1 MGFNIGSRVLRATG
15 GSIKRVGNYK
25 IHTFPEEHVTDG
37 LSMYFDAG
45 DPRSLYPG
53 STAWND
59 LSDGGHVGTLTNG
72 PVYSNFAGGTIAFN
86 ASGANDQILIPE
98 SGLFHK
104 SYTLEYWF
112 RPTNVSNGY
121 AVLFAMKGYDSDAKA
136 FTMYQYNADIRFFS
150 DPSDEYTQGN
160 VNLTP
165 DATSV
170 LTTNTWHQ
178 LVITRDVLTRKLI
191 FYKNGV
197 LQSSSPY
204 LHDIDHEAY
213 NGGYGYCIGS
223 RNAVDYPLYASVSI
237 VRGYKR
243 ALSADEVLQN
253 YNADK
258 VRHGITYTG
267 SFVPTCSGS
276 AGKIDL
282 LCVAAGGGGG
292 VQHGGGG
299 GAGGVQEVNS
309 LSLTSEATYSVGIG
323 SGGKG
328 SDTAGT
334 FSGLKGINGGNTTFS
349 GSNITTITSIGGGG
363 GSSMKAGNE
372 AGNSGGSGGGS
383 ALDQTGGG
391 GTKAG
396 GSGTAGQGYAG
407 GTMNGYSSTNYGGGS
422 GGGGAGGLGGDSP
435 YGTTYLA
442 GAGGK
447 GIISTISGSSVMY
460 GSGGGGGTHAPWQ
473 RGTVTEGGGRGGNS
487 FTEPGHNGRH
497 GTGSGGGASGA
508 MNYAGGSGGHGV
520 VVVRYPAEDYNIELL
535 IVAAGGA
542 GGSSDNTNGSAGGGG
557 GAGGILYYSKTPVVA
572 GKNYLVGIGTGGRS
586 VTGDYHGYNGN
597 NSYFG
602 DKVAIGGG
610 GGGKG
615 YKSGGAIL
623 FNNDGRIGGSGG
635 GGGSNAGTP
644 ASGYC
649 LGGKGLSGQGNN
661 GGGGS
666 DGSGADGA
674 GGGGGAGAVGGAGVG
689 GSSTAK
695 GGAGG
700 AGKAYTISGS
710 SVTYAGGG
718 GGGGGAG
725 GAGAGGAG
733 GGAAGGGSDAAGS
746 NATANTGGGGGGSGC
761 RGSSHNEA
769 SGAGGSGIVI
779 IAYKGSQR
787 GTGGVVSSTARPGY
801 TTHTFRVEGENLFIP

>member
-25 IHTFPEEHVTDG
+25 IHTFPEEHVTNG
-37 LSMYFDAG
+37 LSLYFDAG

-53 STAWND
+53 STSWND

-72 PVYSNFAGGTIAFN
+72 PVYSNFAGGVIVFAPSNDYVLVPNTAATF
-86 ASGANDQILIPE
+86 SG
-98 SGLFHK
+98 SW
-104 SYTLEYWF
+104 TLEMWF
-112 RPTNVSNGY
+112 RPTDVSSGY
-121 AVLFAMKGYDSDAKA
+121 VNMFSMDGYNNSSGRGFAFYTHNDE
-136 FTMYQYNADIRFFS
+136 IRFWS
-150 DPSDEYTQGN
+150 DPSEVDSIGNTQ
-160 VNLTP
+160 VITVTSALTI
-165 DATSV
+165 
-170 LTTNTWHQ
+170 NTWHHI
-178 LVITRDVLTRKLI
+178 VFTRDILTRKLI
-191 FYKNGV
+191 CYKNGAFV
-197 LQSSSPY
+197 GSY
-204 LHDIDHEAY
+204 YGHDIDHEAY
-213 NGGYGYCIGS
+213 NPAGNYSIGARDGS
-223 RNAVDYPLYASVSI
+223 AYPFTGSMSI
-237 VRGYKR
+237 VRAYKR

-258 VRHGITYTG
+258 VRHSITYTG

-276 AGKIDL
+276 AGKVDL

-334 FSGLKGINGGNTTFS
+334 FSGLRGINGGNSTFS

-363 GSSMKAGNE
+363 GSSMYSGNQS
-372 AGNSGGSGGGS
+372 GNSGGSGGGS

-396 GSGTAGQGYAG
+396 GAGTAGQGHAG
-407 GTMNGYSSTNYGGGS
+407 GTMNGYSSSNYGGGS
-422 GGGGAGGLGGDSP
+422 GGGGAGGVGGDSP
-435 YGTTYLA
+435 YGSSYLA

-473 RGTVTEGGGRGGNS
+473 RGTVTEGGGKGGNS
-487 FTEPGHNGRH
+487 FSEPGFNGRP
-497 GTGSGGGASGA
+497 GTGSGGGGSGA
-508 MNYAGGSGGHGV
+508 MNMVGGSGGHGV

-535 IVAAGGA
+535 VVAGGGA
-542 GGSSDNTNGSAGGGG
+542 GGSASGNSSAGGGG
-557 GAGGILYYSKTPVVA
+557 GAGGVRYFSKTPVTA

-586 VTGDYHGYNGN
+586 VSGDVHGYNGG

-602 DKVAIGGG
+602 DIVSIGGG
-610 GGGKG
+610 GGAKG
-615 YKSGGAIL
+615 HNNGSTGLGQ
-623 FNNDGRIGGSGG
+623 NDGRVGGSAG
-635 GGGSNAGTP
+635 GGGSNAGNP

-649 LGGKGLSGQGNN
+649 LGGKGILGQGNN
-661 GGGGS
+661 GGNGS

-674 GGGGGAGAVGGAGVG
+674 GGGGGADGVG
-689 GSSTAK
+689 GDGVGATSTAK

-700 AGKAYTISGS
+700 AGKAYSISGS

-718 GGGGGAG
+718 GGGGGSQGG
-725 GAGAGGAG
+725 GAAGSGGGGAG
-733 GGAAGGGSDAAGS
+733 GGADAAGN
-746 NATANTGGGGGGSGC
+746 NATANTGGGGGGAGT
-761 RGSSHNEA
+761 RNNNNEA

-779 IAYKGSQR
+779 IAYKGPQR

-801 TTHTFRVEGENLFIP
+801 TTHTFTVEGENLFIP